1 MKYLILILMCIITTP
16 FIVQFR
22 YKQNVH
28 AAWNRIKDALIKTDK
43 ACTKESLHEVISPNN
58 KRINVYPKE

>member
-1 MKYLILILMCIITTP
+1 MLKDDIELIESVITTP
-16 FIVQFR
+16 FR